1 MKEYNKGIKHEKSAL
16 SNFVEKYIIDGKPG
30 LTPLQFFAEKVA
42 RIKEITETSK

>member
-16 SNFVEKYIIDGKPG
+16 QNVAEKYAIDGKPG

-42 RIKEITETSK
+42 RIE